1 MCFAVFAWRRDC
13 SIGPFD
19 NARSCVLPSL
29 LGGEIAQLVRLI
41 MPVVCVLPSLIGG
54 EVAQLVR
61 LIMPVVVFCRLCLEE
76 RLLNW
81 SV

>member
-1 MCFAVFAWRRDC
+1 MCFAVIAWRRDC

-19 NARSCVLPSL
+19 NACSCVLPSL
-29 LGGEIAQLVRLI
+29 LGGEI
-41 MPVVCVLPSLIGG
+41 
-54 EVAQLVR
+54 AQLVR